1 MPPFRP
7 SPPSPDAI
15 VDWPADFGRR
25 YTVFV
30 DVEEEFDWTAP
41 LSRDHRAV
49 TAIGALPEACRR
61 FRDCGI
67 GLAFMVDY
75 PVTED
80 PAACDILCKVLEEPR
95 NTLGAQLHA
104 WVNPPYFPASPGDSY
119 AGNLPI
125 ANEAAKLDALTGRL
139 EQAFGR
145 RPLVYRAGRYGLGPA
160 TIELLAERGYRIDS
174 SMRARYDYT
183 ADLGPDFSQIGNAA
197 FRTGSL
203 LELPLT
209 TVFTGAWRRH
219 GGSLFPLTGRLPP
232 VRGVVARAGLLQRVA
247 LTPEDMPIEA
257 ALEAVEVAA
266 ERDDLRLLTFSF
278 HSPSLCP
285 GHTPYVRNS
294 TDLAVFWRWWSR
306 MFEQLDRFGYAPASL
321 DEILHATDNI

>member
-1 MPPFRP
+1 MPPFRL

-15 VDWPADFGRR
+15 VDWPANFGRR

-30 DVEEEFDWTAP
+30 DVEEEFDWAAP

-49 TAIGALPEACRR
+49 TTIGSLPEAHRR
-61 FRDCGI
+61 FRDRGI

-80 PAACDILCKVLEEPR
+80 AAACDILREALDDPR
-95 NTLGAQLHA
+95 NMLGAQLHA

-139 EQAFGR
+139 ERAFGR
-145 RPLVYRAGRYGLGPA
+145 RPLAYRAGRYGIGPA
-160 TIELLAERGYRIDS
+160 TLALLTERGYRIDS

-197 FRTGSL
+197 FRTGNL

-209 TVFTGAWRRH
+209 TVFTGAWRRL
-219 GGSLFPLTGRLPP
+219 GASLFPLTGRLPP
-232 VRGVVARAGLLQRVA
+232 VRGVAARAGLLQRVA
-247 LTPEDMPIEA
+247 LTPEDMPIDA
-257 ALEAVEVAA
+257 ALEAVEMAA
-266 ERDDLRLLTFSF
+266 ERDELRLLSFSF

-285 GHTPYVRNS
+285 GHTPYVRDS
-294 TDLAVFWRWWSR
+294 ADLAIFWRWWDR
-306 MFEQLDRFGYAPASL
+306 MFDRLDRLGYAPASL
-321 DEILHATDNI
+321 SEILHAAGNI

>member
-49 TAIGALPEACRR
+49 TAIGSLPEAYRR
-61 FRDCGI
+61 FCDRGV

-75 PVTED
+75 PVTENA
-80 PAACDILCKVLEEPR
+80 AACDILREALADPR

-104 WVNPPYFPASPGDSY
+104 WVNPPYFPPSPGDSY
-119 AGNLPI
+119 AGNLAI
-125 ANEAAKLDALTGRL
+125 AHEAAKLDALTRQL

-145 RPLVYRAGRYGLGPA
+145 RPLAYRAGRYGIGPA
-160 TIELLAERGYRIDS
+160 TIALLAERGYRIDS
-174 SMRARYDYT
+174 SMRARYDYSG
-183 ADLGPDFSQIGNAA
+183 DLGPDFSQIGNAA
-197 FRTGSL
+197 FWTGNL

-209 TVFTGAWRRH
+209 TVFTGAWRRQ
-219 GGSLFPLTGRLPP
+219 GASLFPVTGRLP
-232 VRGVVARAGLLQRVA
+232 VARAVAARAGLLQRVA
-247 LTPEDMPIEA
+247 LTPEDMPIDA
-257 ALEAVEVAA
+257 ALKALEVAA
-266 ERDDLRLLTFSF
+266 ERDDLRLLSFSF
-278 HSPSLCP
+278 HSPSLRP
-285 GHTPYVRNS
+285 GHTPYVRDS
-294 TDLAVFWRWWSR
+294 ADLATFWRWWDR
-306 MFEQLDRFGYAPASL
+306 MFERLDRLGYAPASL
-321 DEILHATDNI
+321 GEILYAAGNI